1 MSVTALV
8 SRRRCLF
15 AGVALVSAL
24 NLAACATAPTAP
36 TAEQSQEALIQRFY
50 RLLADGDFNRCIP
63 LVSARNLTKQQLAGF
78 EPTLRQMLAGAK
90 GKIDSKGGLQ
100 QVAIVERVVSEKDQ
114 VTKLRVLLRY
124 ADGNTRRERINVFL
138 EDGVWKVQL

>member
-24 NLAACATAPTAP
+24 NLAACATAPTA
-36 TAEQSQEALIQRFY
+36 EQSQEALIQRFY
-50 RLLADGDFNRCIP
+50 RLLADGDFDRCIP
-63 LVSARNLTKQQLAGF
+63 LVSARNLTKQQLADF
-78 EPTLRQMLAGAK
+78 EPTLRQILAGAK

-100 QVAIVERVVSEKDQ
+100 QLEIVERVVSEKDPI
-114 VTKLRVLLRY
+114 TKLRVLLRY
-124 ADGNTRRERINVFL
+124 GDGNTRRECINVFL